1 MCRMW
6 TTTPAVAVADPALL
20 GGVQD
25 FLPFFLP
32 STRGA
37 NGGGEQDVSAAR
49 GEEETAASARM
60 RHASCRAGSGR
71 AAARMARRGRS
82 VTAEALQDGVTAGAT
97 SDGGGGRFL
106 GAVVGK
112 CAAARGGGVTVGSGD
127 RRGGGRFLGAQDPEH
142 EVVIITA
149 FWLLHGRLA
158 AGNPST
164 FGRQLRRLGS
174 SAAAQPLGRSHLVRV
189 RLNRSKPQQ
198 WRRRGCAPSFEKGP
212 EALSSVEAKPS
223 SSCQNWLLFQ

>member
-1 MCRMW
+1 MHGYLSRRKRRRAWVVLVLARRRRAVQPKRCATQTPTSSTPSKRSAGTLRRVVVHLVMCRMW

-60 RHASCRAGSGR
+60 RHASCRTGSGR
-71 AAARMARRGRS
+71 AAARMARSGRS

-149 FWLLHGRLA
+149 FCTA
-158 AGNPST
+158 ASP
-164 FGRQLRRLGS
+164 
-174 SAAAQPLGRSHLVRV
+174 P
-189 RLNRSKPQQ
+189 
-198 WRRRGCAPSFEKGP
+198 
-212 EALSSVEAKPS
+212 
-223 SSCQNWLLFQ
+223 

>member
-1 MCRMW
+1 M
-6 TTTPAVAVADPALL
+6 PAVADPALL

-25 FLPFFLP
+25 GLVLVILAARGMGQTVQ
-32 STRGA
+32 TRGA
-37 NGGGEQDVSAAR
+37 NGGRRRAGRAAR
-49 GEEETAASARM
+49 GEEGTAASARM
-60 RHASCRAGSGR
+60 RHASCRTGSGR

-149 FWLLHGRLA
+149 FCTA
-158 AGNPST
+158 ASP
-164 FGRQLRRLGS
+164 
-174 SAAAQPLGRSHLVRV
+174 P
-189 RLNRSKPQQ
+189 
-198 WRRRGCAPSFEKGP
+198 
-212 EALSSVEAKPS
+212 
-223 SSCQNWLLFQ
+223 

>member
-1 MCRMW
+1 M
-6 TTTPAVAVADPALL
+6 PAVADPALL

-25 FLPFFLP
+25 GLVLVILAARGMGQTVQ
-32 STRGA
+32 TRGA
-37 NGGGEQDVSAAR
+37 NGGRRRAGRAAR
-49 GEEETAASARM
+49 GEEGTAASARM
-60 RHASCRAGSGR
+60 RHASCRTGCGR

-149 FWLLHGRLA
+149 FCTA
-158 AGNPST
+158 ASPPEIRPHSDAS
-164 FGRQLRRLGS
+164 FGVWVHPHCFTAARSVAPGAR
-174 SAAAQPLGRSHLVRV
+174 AAQPKQATAMAPP
-189 RLNRSKPQQ
+189 RLRSKL
-198 WRRRGCAPSFEKGP
+198 RAGA
-212 EALSSVEAKPS
+212 
-223 SSCQNWLLFQ
+223 